1 MSSMAMAMAIAIAPV
16 PVLATTPEAL
26 DAEFLDYLAACEDEA
41 GNWTVV
47 ANEKAPQKP
56 EAGKREPA
64 ASPGPGKDSASEAV
78 RP

>member
-1 MSSMAMAMAIAIAPV
+1 MISMAMAMVIAPV
-16 PVLATTPEAL
+16 QVRATTPEAL

-47 ANEKAPQKP
+47 ANEKAPEKP

-64 ASPGPGKDSASEAV
+64 SPAPGKDSASEAV

>member
-1 MSSMAMAMAIAIAPV
+1 MISMSIAPDHV
-16 PVLATTPEAL
+16 RATTPETL

-47 ANEKAPQKP
+47 ANEKAPEKP
-56 EAGKREPA
+56 EAGKRESAPSPA
-64 ASPGPGKDSASEAV
+64 SGKDAPSEAV

>member
-1 MSSMAMAMAIAIAPV
+1 MISLAMAPV
-16 PVLATTPEAL
+16 QVQATTPEAL

-47 ANEKAPQKP
+47 ANEKAPEKP
-56 EAGKREPA
+56 ETGTREPA
-64 ASPGPGKDSASEAV
+64 SPAPGKDSASEAV